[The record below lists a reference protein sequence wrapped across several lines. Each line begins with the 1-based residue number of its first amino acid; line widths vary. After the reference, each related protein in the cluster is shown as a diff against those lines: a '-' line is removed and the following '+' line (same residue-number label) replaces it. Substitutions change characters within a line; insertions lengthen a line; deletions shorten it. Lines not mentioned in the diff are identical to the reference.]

1 MVDEIRMFQGGEA
14 LRQPGGK
21 PRRRAGRPAP
31 IYAAVDLGTNNC
43 RMLMAEPRNCGF
55 KVVGSFS
62 RIVRLGEGLSKADRL
77 SDAAI
82 GRAVDALKVC
92 ADRMRDRGVRKARC
106 VATEACRRAANAA
119 DFLSRVKEETG
130 LDIETITPE
139 QEAGLTLAGC
149 AALLSQEARHALVFD
164 IGGGSTELT
173 WLARNGEGCLRS
185 EGFLSLPFGVVS
197 ITERFG
203 HDRVAA
209 SDYTRIV
216 DFIDE
221 RLVDFDRRHGI
232 SERVG
237 SGGVQM
243 MGTSG
248 TMTTLGSLY
257 LDLPRYDRSRVDGL
271 DMHVDAVRGLSAHLA
286 SQCCAERARH
296 PCIGEGR
303 ADLVVAGCAILE
315 AICRRWPVDSLRVAD
330 RGIREGLLLGMMGQG
345 PAGVWNGGS

>member
-1 MVDEIRMFQGGEA
+1 
-14 LRQPGGK
+14 
-21 PRRRAGRPAP
+21 
-31 IYAAVDLGTNNC
+31 
-43 RMLMAEPRNCGF
+43 MLMAEPRRCGF

-62 RIVRLGEGLSKADRL
+62 RIVRLGEGLSKGDRL

-82 GRAVDALKVC
+82 ERAVDALKVC
-92 ADRMRDRGVRKARC
+92 SERMRERDVRKARC
-106 VATEACRRAANAA
+106 VATEACRRAVNTP
-119 DFLSRVKEETG
+119 DFLSRVRDETG
-130 LDIETITPE
+130 LEIETITPE
-139 QEAGLTLAGC
+139 QEAELTLAGC
-149 AALLSQEARHALVFD
+149 AALLSGEARHALVFD

-173 WLARNGEGCLRS
+173 WLARNGDGCLHS

-203 HDRVAA
+203 HDRIPQA
-209 SDYTRIV
+209 DYVRIM

-221 RLVDFDRRHGI
+221 RLVDFDRSHGI
-232 SERVG
+232 SDRIDG
-237 SGGVQM
+237 GGVQM
-243 MGTSG
+243 LGTSG

-271 DMHVDAVRGLSAHLA
+271 DMHVETVRDLSARLA

-315 AICRRWPVDSLRVAD
+315 ALCRRWPVSCLRVAD
-330 RGIREGLLLGMMGQG
+330 RGIREGLLLAMMEQAPGRDLRG
-345 PAGVWNGGS
+345 TA